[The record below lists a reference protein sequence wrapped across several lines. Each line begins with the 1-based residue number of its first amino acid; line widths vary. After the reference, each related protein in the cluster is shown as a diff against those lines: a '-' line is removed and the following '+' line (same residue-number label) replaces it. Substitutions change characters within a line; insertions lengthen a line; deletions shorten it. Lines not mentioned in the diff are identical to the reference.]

1 MYLLYLL
8 QKIYRNKKKL
18 IINDI
23 ISCKLKNVPQKF
35 FIIMNTPGVHIILI
49 IKDSIDLQKNSFQL
63 TFSSDGISPKIH
75 FENLLFI

>member
-1 MYLLYLL
+1 MYLLYLF

-18 IINDI
+18 IIYDMT
-23 ISCKLKNVPQKF
+23 SRELKNVCKKF
-35 FIIMNTPGVHIILI
+35 FTIIHIIKIIIVLI
-49 IKDSIDLQKNSFQL
+49 IKDWIDLQKNSFQL